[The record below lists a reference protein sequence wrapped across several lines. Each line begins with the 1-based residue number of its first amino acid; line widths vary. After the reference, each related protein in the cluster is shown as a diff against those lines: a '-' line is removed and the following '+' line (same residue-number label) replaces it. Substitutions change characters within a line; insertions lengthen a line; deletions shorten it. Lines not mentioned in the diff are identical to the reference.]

1 MIEQFADL
9 SFIPCS
15 FVAKDGSRKKR
26 RSVKSPNV
34 DTPATVS
41 NTTWRPDDYYMML
54 HSVARGSKF
63 LPEFIFRFVYYLF
76 IFLRNKF

>member
-41 NTTWRPDDYYMML
+41 NTTWRPDDYYMMV

-63 LPEFIFRFVYYLF
+63 LPEFIFRFVYYVF
-76 IFLRNKF
+76 IFLSNKF